1 MGKKKKP
8 VSAEEFDA
16 WRDDPVTAWVMS
28 ELNKA
33 AEKQRDG
40 WLAASWDDGGCD
52 PIVLNT
58 LRTRADAYRALAEL
72 SYADIAEIEE

>member
-1 MGKKKKP
+1 VGKKKKP

-28 ELNKA
+28 ELSKA
-33 AEKQRDG
+33 AEKQREY
-40 WLAASWDDGGCD
+40 WLVMSWDGGVID
-52 PIVLNT
+52 KTELEI
-58 LRTRADAYRALAEL
+58 LRERASAYRALAEL